1 MVFLM
6 SRRLHL
12 IFLFLETTN
21 SFCLQNLKTRIRP
34 DKTLG
39 TRAKERSKAYSR
51 TSPYDSLVSLLAAN
65 GNSAQADR
73 VLYSDDREP
82 VFHQESKVLHRG
94 PLQRNLFC
102 VHMAEVNRTCMI
114 FSFKIK

>member
-51 TSPYDSLVSLLAAN
+51 TSPHDSLVSLLAAN

>member
-1 MVFLM
+1 MAFLT

-12 IFLFLETTN
+12 IFPFLETTN

-39 TRAKERSKAYSR
+39 TRAKEHSKAYSH
-51 TSPYDSLVSLLAAN
+51 TSPHDSLVSLLAAS
-65 GNSAQADR
+65 GNSVQARR
-73 VLYSDDREP
+73 VLYSDNREP
-82 VFHQESKVLHRG
+82 VFHQESKVLHLG

-102 VHMAEVNRTCMI
+102 VHIAEVNRTCMI
-114 FSFKIK
+114 FLFKIK